1 MKHCPKIQVRVQ
13 HFHWFFKK
21 VAVEI
26 FFFFLVMNTC
36 HSYNF
41 FLPVKTNVWFRHTH
55 DILSFLAPGYWHL
68 HDPCRGHSQNSQRR
82 ICVVPLQPRPLVTNC
97 VYLFIVCCYTKSE
110 KREFPN
116 PITTNNKALLLTNLM
131 GSRPI
136 MSVTNTDPTLLNNV
150 WGTKAIKAT
159 NIGRLIYCTW
169 VNVCLSTVNF
179 VPLFL
184 HVYK

>member
-1 MKHCPKIQVRVQ
+1 
-13 HFHWFFKK
+13 
-21 VAVEI
+21 
-26 FFFFLVMNTC
+26 MNTC

-116 PITTNNKALLLTNLM
+116 PNTTNNKALLLTNLM
-131 GSRPI
+131 GSRPV